1 MYRFV
6 YRRKWVIKCKYG
18 AAEVNTIMRALLK
31 VSGVK
36 IYFLGMYAVLSM
48 TGYIALKKN
57 VRMFDFRIRNIAQF
71 YKKKSIRAIM
81 NLGASVEVPK
91 KEWSLFGVCSTTEG
105 TYLQRE
111 TIIDTTVT
119 PVVILLFKHNN
130 VLLGIKKPICLIY
143 IYMDIQLYQHN
154 PIELR
159 NPLCHYFNKR
169 WNW

>member
-1 MYRFV
+1 MSHQMQIWRCWSGYNYESTVKSQWSKNLLFGNVCSSFNDRIHCIKKTFV
-6 YRRKWVIKCKYG
+6 CSTSACETLPNFI
-18 AAEVNTIMRALLK
+18 
-31 VSGVK
+31 
-36 IYFLGMYAVLSM
+36 
-48 TGYIALKKN
+48 
-57 VRMFDFRIRNIAQF
+57 
-71 YKKKSIRAIM
+71 KKSIRAIM
-81 NLGASVEVPK
+81 NLGAYVEIPK
-91 KEWSLFGVCSTTEG
+91 NEWSLFGVCSTTEG

-119 PVVILLFKHNN
+119 PVVILLFEHNN

-159 NPLCHYFNKR
+159 NPLCHYFNIR